1 MTIENENEPLI
12 SDSKSYGSTS
22 QESLTDHDLLNEN
35 KPINYK
41 EDVKTEEFTVY
52 WYRWYICLIFAVQ
65 GLLQG
70 AVWNTWSPIDDSA
83 EAAIGFT
90 KSDTELLTNW
100 GPISFIIT
108 MPFYMWLLQIKGLR
122 LTVVSGAFLVAI
134 ATGLRCLPLPNHIL
148 QYVIHVAQFLN
159 GIAGCPVMAV
169 PPMLSNVWFP
179 PAERIT
185 ATGITTLFNYFGT
198 GAAYII
204 GPLFVSEPPNSTL
217 NISCFNVS
225 KHSLPVNSSCFEIF
239 KIRHEIQAVMYL
251 EFGLAAAN
259 FIAMMIFFPKKPP
272 TPPSVSASKARMSL
286 MSGILSLRHHR
297 QYLVVAFVTSIIF
310 GTWGGWTGVMAII
323 LKPLKVKQNESDFIG
338 FMMTLIGCASGMFVG
353 WFTDR
358 LKGRM
363 KTMLSILFIVSFL
376 AFLYFVLLCLP
387 SVNVDP
393 FKPGKV
399 EIWTT
404 MIILGSQSM
413 LLYHLVWS

>member
-159 GIAGCPVMAV
+159 GIAGC
-169 PPMLSNVWFP
+169 
-179 PAERIT
+179 
-185 ATGITTLFNYFGT
+185 
-198 GAAYII
+198 
-204 GPLFVSEPPNSTL
+204 
-217 NISCFNVS
+217 
-225 KHSLPVNSSCFEIF
+225 
-239 KIRHEIQAVMYL
+239 
-251 EFGLAAAN
+251 
-259 FIAMMIFFPKKPP
+259 
-272 TPPSVSASKARMSL
+272 
-286 MSGILSLRHHR
+286 
-297 QYLVVAFVTSIIF
+297 
-310 GTWGGWTGVMAII
+310 
-323 LKPLKVKQNESDFIG
+323 
-338 FMMTLIGCASGMFVG
+338 
-353 WFTDR
+353 
-358 LKGRM
+358 
-363 KTMLSILFIVSFL
+363 
-376 AFLYFVLLCLP
+376 
-387 SVNVDP
+387 
-393 FKPGKV
+393 
-399 EIWTT
+399 
-404 MIILGSQSM
+404 
-413 LLYHLVWS
+413 